1 MKITIINA
9 SPRLKKSNS
18 EILKNY
24 LLSYI
29 KENEINEYFS
39 FSIKL
44 DNNIK
49 TDIYSS
55 NVLIFIFPLYVDSI
69 PANLL
74 ELLIKF
80 ENFNAIFVANG
91 WILPQFATICHK
103 IYVLLSNALF

>member
-55 NVLIFIFPLYVDSI
+55 NVLIFIFPLNVDSI

-80 ENFNAIFVANG
+80 
-91 WILPQFATICHK
+91 
-103 IYVLLSNALF
+103 